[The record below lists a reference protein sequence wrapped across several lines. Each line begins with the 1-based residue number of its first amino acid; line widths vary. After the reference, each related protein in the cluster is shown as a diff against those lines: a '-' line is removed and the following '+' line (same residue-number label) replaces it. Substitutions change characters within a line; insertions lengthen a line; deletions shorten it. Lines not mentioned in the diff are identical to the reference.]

1 MEVWGEV
8 GSSELGAGCWEL
20 GLEPKIGRAPKHS
33 DLKSTTLYRNALS
46 SGSEPR
52 WHVGWLLG
60 GGELGVS
67 VLPVSPPHGGG
78 TRH

>member
-46 SGSEPR
+46 SGSEPGGML
-52 WHVGWLLG
+52 VGS
-60 GGELGVS
+60 EV
-67 VLPVSPPHGGG
+67 G
-78 TRH
+78 TTN